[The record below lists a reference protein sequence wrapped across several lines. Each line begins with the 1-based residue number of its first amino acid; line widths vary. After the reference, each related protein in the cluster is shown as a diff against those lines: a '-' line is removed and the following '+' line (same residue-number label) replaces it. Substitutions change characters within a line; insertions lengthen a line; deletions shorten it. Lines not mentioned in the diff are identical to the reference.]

1 MGLILGGILAG
12 AGTGV
17 SGAADM
23 MERER
28 IAAEERAARAE
39 AARLEREARA
49 EDRRLDREL
58 RAGINTENAD
68 LRRELA
74 AARAAPRS
82 AGGGAAGGASSASAR
97 DMVEGSA
104 GEEALAAQLGMSVPE
119 FRRFRAAERTG
130 DYEGA
135 YGQERV
141 VDDESGG
148 HTARALPEGFKT
160 WLAAKR
166 KEFADASR
174 LYVFGKDAKEV
185 EQARGEQMEND
196 VRAEIAGAQDDGGL
210 ISGGRRLNAM
220 AGKGEY
226 EGGATGS
233 TNTFTGAQTLN
244 QLGKAKVGTEGTA
257 QQENRAQAGA
267 AAASGR
273 AADALAAKRRAGGD
287 DGEMTNDQLNRAIDS
302 ARKEL
307 ATAEN
312 LAKDAFGADKDEKR
326 AQAAEVRARLRRLQ
340 ALQDDR
346 TGGKTPAPAS
356 PAAKTIDALP
366 KGAKVIGTSN
376 GKKVYETPDGKRFI
390 EK

>member
-39 AARLEREARA
+39 AARL
-49 EDRRLDREL
+49 DREL

-74 AARAAPRS
+74 AARALPRS
-82 AGGGAAGGASSASAR
+82 SSGGGASGGSPSAAAR
-97 DMVEGSA
+97 DLAEGSV
-104 GEEALAAQLGMSVPE
+104 GEESLAAQLGMSVPE
-119 FRRFRAAERTG
+119 FRRFRAAQRTG

-160 WLAAKR
+160 WLDQKR
-166 KEFADASR
+166 REFADASR
-174 LYVFGKDAKEV
+174 PYVFGKDAKEV
-185 EQARGEQMEND
+185 EQARGEQLEND
-196 VRAEIAGAQDDGGL
+196 VRGRIVGAKDEGGLTAGA
-210 ISGGRRLNAM
+210 RTMNAM
-220 AGKGEY
+220 KGKGEY

-233 TNTFTGAQTLN
+233 TNTFTGAQSMN
-244 QLGKAKVGTEGTA
+244 QLGKAKVATEGTA
-257 QQENRAQAGA
+257 QQENRAQAGKA
-267 AAASGR
+267 AAG
-273 AADALAAKRRAGGD
+273 ADADRALAAKRRAGGD

-307 ATAEN
+307 ATAES

-340 ALQDDR
+340 SLQDDR